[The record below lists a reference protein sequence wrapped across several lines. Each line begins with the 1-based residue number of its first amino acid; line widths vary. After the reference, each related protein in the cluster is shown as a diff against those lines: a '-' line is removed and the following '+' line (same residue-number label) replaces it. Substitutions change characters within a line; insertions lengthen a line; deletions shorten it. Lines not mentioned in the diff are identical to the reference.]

1 MADRGERTDL
11 LPGTLELLV
20 LEVLRRGELHG
31 YGIAQQI
38 HARSREVLQVGEGS
52 LYPALQRL
60 RERGLVAAAWRRSET
75 GRRARFY
82 RLTAAGERALADARG
97 DFERL
102 VTAIRHVGEP
112 A

>member
-1 MADRGERTDL
+1 MAARSERVDL
-11 LPGTLELLV
+11 LPGTLDLLILEL
-20 LEVLRRGELHG
+20 LRRGDLHG

-38 HARSREVLQVGEGS
+38 HLRSREVLQVGEGS

-60 RERGLVAAAWRRSET
+60 LERGLVAAKWRRSET

-82 RLTAAGERALADARG
+82 RLTAAGEQAAGEARSE
-97 DFERL
+97 FERL
-102 VTAIRHVGEP
+102 VAAIRRVGES